1 MSNSS
6 ISRGERL
13 VKLLATLNAAS
24 DDHSGKDRI
33 VFVASDADVALLVDA
48 IDTGELWRL
57 LEKHPEL
64 DPTPSDVPTQ
74 LKWFDVVKAAM
85 RPNSSGGTN
94 E

>member
-6 ISRGERL
+6 ISSEERL
-13 VKLLATLNAAS
+13 AKLIAKLNAAS
-24 DDHSGKDRI
+24 DHHSGKERI
-33 VFVASDADVALLVDA
+33 EFVASDADVALLVDA
-48 IDTGELWRL
+48 IDAGELWGL

-74 LKWFDVVKAAM
+74 LKWSDVVKAAM
-85 RPNSSGGTN
+85 QPNSSDRTN